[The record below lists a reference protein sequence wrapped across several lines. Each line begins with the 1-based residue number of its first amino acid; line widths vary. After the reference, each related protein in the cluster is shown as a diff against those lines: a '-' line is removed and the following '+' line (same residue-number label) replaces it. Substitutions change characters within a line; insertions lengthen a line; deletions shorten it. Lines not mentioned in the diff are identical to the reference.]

1 MHGYYFDNLP
11 GDERLPHD
19 SGRPVSIETIQALNI
34 QYWHV
39 PVDIEGGWEKR
50 IEELSKE
57 NNFKNQDTINVTEQ
71 GLGDAYADILK
82 EFFDELSVDCNP
94 NLSAAGLRR

>member
-1 MHGYYFDNLP
+1 M
-11 GDERLPHD
+11 
-19 SGRPVSIETIQALNI
+19 SIETIQALNI

-39 PVDIEGGWEKR
+39 PVDIKGGWEKR